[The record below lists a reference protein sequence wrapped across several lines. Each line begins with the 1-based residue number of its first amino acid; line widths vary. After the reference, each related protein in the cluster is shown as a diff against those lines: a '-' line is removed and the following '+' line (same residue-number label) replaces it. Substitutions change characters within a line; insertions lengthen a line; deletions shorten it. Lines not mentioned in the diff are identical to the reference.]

1 MGKYYKRNRLIKL
14 LTFFGG
20 IGGLIYCLYQIS
32 TTTQIESWFE
42 IFGFSRFVRNLIGM
56 IVAALTILVT
66 LKPNDPLPWHWL
78 LLLAFGIL
86 LVIFSWL
93 MSALFVLGG
102 AVFGLIDD
110 I

>member
-1 MGKYYKRNRLIKL
+1 MVKYYKRNRLIKL
-14 LTFFGG
+14 LTIFGG
-20 IGGLIYCLYQIS
+20 LAGLVYCLYQIS

-42 IFGFSRFVRNLIGM
+42 IFGFGRFVRNLIGM
-56 IVAALTILVT
+56 IVAALTILVA
-66 LKPNDPLPWHWL
+66 LKPDDPLPWHWL

-93 MSALFVLGG
+93 MGAIFVLGG
-102 AVFGLIDD
+102 AVAGLIDD